1 MMVKK
6 GDLVTVITGKDEGR
20 RGKVLRVMAGKNRV
34 YVEGVN
40 LQKKHRKPSQN
51 LMQGGILSQEG
62 PIDASNVMVVCPRC
76 HAPTRTGRREVEDGQ
91 RVRVCRRCGE
101 DVDRA

>member
-1 MMVKK
+1 MTVKK

-20 RGKVLRVMAGKNRV
+20 RGKVLKVVAGKNRV

-62 PIDASNVMVVCPRC
+62 PVDASNVMVVCPHC
-76 HAPTRTGRREVEDGQ
+76 HAPTRTGVRQLEDG
-91 RVRVCRRCGE
+91 RRIRVCRRCRE